1 MENMELMCPAQEAS
15 SANGDLVIKL
25 SKPHKFEGN
34 VFEVLDLT
42 ALEDATAADMKR
54 VAKLCSKF
62 NPGTN
67 PATLE
72 MSLEYALTMAAVM
85 TRNKLEM
92 FDNLPAKDAMAVKG
106 AVLGVLFA
114 EDGTN

>member
-1 MENMELMCPAQEAS
+1 MENMVLMCPAQEAS
-15 SANGDLVIKL
+15 SAIGDLVIKL

-106 AVLGVLFA
+106 AVLGFLFA
-114 EDGTN
+114 EDGIN

>member
-106 AVLGVLFA
+106 AVLGFLFA